1 MGMLVLIVLAL
12 YGSLAG
18 LVDSAVS
25 PQPKPAPKVAA
36 PQSESEAPPAAT
48 AAGGAPGHLLVV
60 GDSLAE
66 GTEAPLA
73 QLLPGWHIKTSAFT
87 GRSTADG
94 VAQILSM
101 PSLPATIAVSLGTN
115 DNPSETATFAG
126 EVTQVLDAAGPS
138 TCVVWANIA
147 RPPYGGVSYSGF
159 NHVLERL
166 SLTHPNL
173 LVVDWARIS
182 HSQPG
187 LLGSD
192 GVHATSQGYAV
203 RAQAIASAIASC
215 GGVGTYGTYGG
226 TGAGAVGD

>member
-1 MGMLVLIVLAL
+1 MGLLVLIVLAL
-12 YGSLAG
+12 YGSVAG

-25 PQPKPAPKVAA
+25 PQPKPAPEVVA
-36 PQSESEAPPAAT
+36 PRTESEAPPAAT
-48 AAGGAPGHLLVV
+48 GGTSSGHLLVV

-73 QLLPGWHIKTSAFT
+73 QLLPGWRIKTSAFT

-94 VAQILSM
+94 VAQILQM
-101 PSLPATIAVSLGTN
+101 PSLPGTIAISLGTN
-115 DNPSETATFAG
+115 DNPSATETFAG

-138 TCVVWANIA
+138 KCVVWANIA

-159 NHVLERL
+159 NQILERL

-173 LVVDWARIS
+173 LVVDWAHIS
-182 HSQPG
+182 HSQTG

-192 GVHATSQGYAV
+192 GVHATSRGYAL
-203 RAQAIASAIASC
+203 RAQAMAAAITSC
-215 GGVGTYGTYGG
+215 GGVGTYGAG
-226 TGAGAVGD
+226 GAGAIGD